1 MQETNKKVS
10 GCNGECSSCESSS
23 SCSVNNFQLKLND
36 YSHIKTIIGVVSG
49 KGGVGKSMI
58 SSLLAV
64 TLAEKGLNVGIMD
77 ADITGPSI
85 AKTFNVKEKA
95 YGQNNLIYPHITE
108 KYNIKVI
115 SSNMLLENDDDPIV
129 WRGSLISNLVKQFY
143 TDVFWGK
150 LDVLLIDMPPG
161 TGDVALTTFQSI
173 PLDGIV
179 MVTTPQDLVSMI
191 VSKACKMANMMN
203 VKMMGVVENMAYVEC
218 PNCHE
223 KIYLYGKSKTIDLIK
238 PYNLDILASLPINP
252 QLTELVNEGRIE
264 EYEGHYLDSVADKII
279 SKIDIGDAD

>member
-203 VKMMGVVENMAYVEC
+203 VKIMGVVENMAYVEC

>member
-1 MQETNKKVS
+1 MQETNKKVN
-10 GCNGECSSCESSS
+10 GWNGECSSCESSS